1 MNSLSPSDR
10 SAFLPT
16 GTTASAPPSLIVYT
30 DYKSPYAFVADAAIR
45 AIALQYP
52 VHLDWRPYTLRIE
65 EFMGSVEA
73 RSVHNWRKVRYGYM
87 DARRMANRQG
97 LIMKGPRRIYS
108 GKLSSIGML
117 FAQDHAF
124 FEAYHAS
131 TFERFWR
138 HDLDVDSLEEMSRH
152 IDALGASGADFERF
166 ALGDGAVRQQRLT
179 DEAEALG
186 VFGVPT
192 MIFDDQL
199 YWGGDRLAMVREAI
213 EQTLS
218 ASADALRRLHGR
230 ATRGDTQS

>member
-1 MNSLSPSDR
+1 MSKPHPSDP
-10 SAFLPT
+10 SVP
-16 GTTASAPPSLIVYT
+16 ASASLPAAAPLSLIVYT

-65 EFMGSVEA
+65 EFMGTVEA
-73 RSVHNWRKVRYGYM
+73 RTVHNWRKVRYGYM

-97 LIMKGPRRIYS
+97 LIMKGPRRIYR
-108 GKLSSIGML
+108 GELSSTGLL
-117 FAQDHAF
+117 FAQDHGF

-138 HDLDVDSLEEMSRH
+138 HDLDIDSLEEMSRH
-152 IDALGASGADFERF
+152 IDALGASGADFARF
-166 ALGDGAVRQQRLT
+166 AQGEGGARERRLVG
-179 DEAEALG
+179 EAEALG
-186 VFGVPT
+186 IFGVPM

-218 ASADALRRLHGR
+218 AAGEALRRLNSR
-230 ATRGDTQS
+230 TA

>member
-1 MNSLSPSDR
+1 MSKPHPSDP
-10 SAFLPT
+10 SVPAPASLP
-16 GTTASAPPSLIVYT
+16 AAAPLSLIVYT

-45 AIALQYP
+45 AIALEYP

-65 EFMGSVEA
+65 EFMGTVEA
-73 RSVHNWRKVRYGYM
+73 RTVHNWRKVRYGYM
-87 DARRMANRQG
+87 DARRIANRQG

-117 FAQDHAF
+117 FAQDHGF

-138 HDLDVDSLEEMSRH
+138 HDLDIDSHEEMGRH

-166 ALGDGAVRQQRLT
+166 VQGDGAVRLQRLT
-179 DEAEALG
+179 DEAETLG
-186 VFGVPT
+186 VFGVPM
-192 MIFDDQL
+192 MIFDEQL

-218 ASADALRRLHGR
+218 AAGEALRRERLQTEPGAR
-230 ATRGDTQS
+230 T

>member
-1 MNSLSPSDR
+1 MSKLPLSDR
-10 SAFLPT
+10 SGLAPAGLP
-16 GTTASAPPSLIVYT
+16 SDAPLSLIVYT

-52 VHLDWRPYTLRIE
+52 IHLDWRPYTLRIA
-65 EFMGSVEA
+65 EFMGSVEE
-73 RSVHNWRKVRYGYM
+73 RTVHNWRKVRYGYM

-117 FAQDHAF
+117 FAQDHGF

-138 HDLDVDSLEEMSRH
+138 HDLDIDSPEEMGRH

-166 ALGDGAVRQQRLT
+166 VLGDGAVRLQRLT
-179 DEAEALG
+179 DEAETLG
-186 VFGVPT
+186 VFGVPM

-199 YWGGDRLAMVREAI
+199 YWGGDRLGMVREAI

-218 ASADALRRLHGR
+218 ASAEALRRDRLQTD
-230 ATRGDTQS
+230 TRGQP

>member
-1 MNSLSPSDR
+1 MTITL
-10 SAFLPT
+10 
-16 GTTASAPPSLIVYT
+16 PSLIVYT

-45 AIALQYP
+45 AIAVQYA
-52 VHLDWRPYTLRIE
+52 VHLDWRPYPLRIT

-73 RSVHNWRKVRYGYM
+73 RTAHNWRKVRYGYM

-108 GKLSSIGML
+108 GKLSSIGLL
-117 FAQDHAF
+117 FAQDQGF
-124 FEAYHAS
+124 FEPYHAS

-138 HDLDVDSLEEMSRH
+138 HDLDIDSPDEMSRH

-166 ALGDGAVRQQRLT
+166 VQGDGAMRLQRLT

-186 VFGVPT
+186 VFGVPM

-218 ASADALRRLHGR
+218 AAGEALRGPTGR
-230 ATRGDTQS
+230 PARGDTRS

>member
-1 MNSLSPSDR
+1 MSKPHPSDP
-10 SAFLPT
+10 SVPAPASLP
-16 GTTASAPPSLIVYT
+16 AAAPLSLIVYT

-45 AIALQYP
+45 ANALEYP

-65 EFMGSVEA
+65 EFMGTVEA
-73 RSVHNWRKVRYGYM
+73 RTVHNWRKVRYGYM
-87 DARRMANRQG
+87 DARRIANRQG

-117 FAQDHAF
+117 FAQDHGF

-138 HDLDVDSLEEMSRH
+138 HDLDIDSHEEMGRH

-166 ALGDGAVRQQRLT
+166 VQGDGAVRLQRLT
-179 DEAEALG
+179 DEAETLG
-186 VFGVPT
+186 VFGVPM
-192 MIFDDQL
+192 MIFDEQL

-218 ASADALRRLHGR
+218 AAGEALRRERLQTEPGAR
-230 ATRGDTQS
+230 T

>member
-1 MNSLSPSDR
+1 MTIT
-10 SAFLPT
+10 LP
-16 GTTASAPPSLIVYT
+16 GLIVYT

-45 AIALQYP
+45 SIALQYP
-52 VHLDWRPYTLRIE
+52 IHLDWRPYTLRID

-73 RSVHNWRKVRYGYM
+73 RTVHNWRKVRYGYM

-108 GKLSSIGML
+108 GQLSSMGML
-117 FAQDHAF
+117 FAQDHGF

-138 HDLDVDSLEEMSRH
+138 HDLDLDAPDEMSRH
-152 IDALGASGADFERF
+152 IDALGASGTDFERF
-166 ALGDGAVRQQRLT
+166 VQGDGAARLQRLT
-179 DEAEALG
+179 DEAERLG
-186 VFGVPT
+186 VFGVPM

-199 YWGGDRLAMVREAI
+199 YWGGDRLGMVREAI

-218 ASADALRRLHGR
+218 AASEALRRERLQ
-230 ATRGDTQS
+230 TQTGART

>member
-1 MNSLSPSDR
+1 MNSLAPSDR
-10 SAFLPT
+10 SPLVTAS
-16 GTTASAPPSLIVYT
+16 TTASAPPSLIVYT

-45 AIALQYP
+45 SIALQYP

-73 RSVHNWRKVRYGYM
+73 RTVHNWRKVRYGYM

-97 LIMKGPRRIYS
+97 LIMKGPRRIYNAE
-108 GKLSSIGML
+108 LSSTGML
-117 FAQDHAF
+117 FAQDHGF
-124 FEAYHAS
+124 FEAYHVS

-138 HDLDVDSLEEMSRH
+138 HDLDIDSVEEMSRH
-152 IDALGASGADFERF
+152 IDALGGSGADFVRF
-166 ALGDGAVRQQRLT
+166 AQGEGGARERHIV

-186 VFGVPT
+186 VFGVPM

-199 YWGGDRLAMVREAI
+199 YWGGDRLGMVREAI

-218 ASADALRRLHGR
+218 AAGEALRRVRLQ
-230 ATRGDTQS
+230 TERGART

>member
-1 MNSLSPSDR
+1 MSKPHPSDP
-10 SAFLPT
+10 SVP
-16 GTTASAPPSLIVYT
+16 ASASLPAAAPLSLIVYT

-65 EFMGSVEA
+65 EFMGTVEA
-73 RSVHNWRKVRYGYM
+73 RTVHNWRKVRYGYM

-97 LIMKGPRRIYS
+97 LIMKGPRRIYR
-108 GKLSSIGML
+108 GELSSTGLL
-117 FAQDHAF
+117 FAQDHEF
-124 FEAYHAS
+124 FDAYHAS

-138 HDLDVDSLEEMSRH
+138 HDLDIDSLEEMSRH
-152 IDALGASGADFERF
+152 IDALGASGADFVRF
-166 ALGDGAVRQQRLT
+166 AQGEGGARERRLVG
-179 DEAEALG
+179 EAEALG
-186 VFGVPT
+186 IFGVPM

-218 ASADALRRLHGR
+218 AAGEALRRERLQ
-230 ATRGDTQS
+230 TRPGAQT

>member
-1 MNSLSPSDR
+1 MSKPHPSDP
-10 SAFLPT
+10 SVPAPASLP
-16 GTTASAPPSLIVYT
+16 AAAPLSLIVYT

-45 AIALQYP
+45 AIALEYP

-65 EFMGSVEA
+65 EFMGTVEA
-73 RSVHNWRKVRYGYM
+73 RTVHNWRKVRYGYM
-87 DARRMANRQG
+87 DARRIANRQG

-117 FAQDHAF
+117 FAQDHGF

-138 HDLDVDSLEEMSRH
+138 HDLDIDSHEAMGRH

-166 ALGDGAVRQQRLT
+166 VQGDGAVRLQRLT
-179 DEAEALG
+179 DEAETLG
-186 VFGVPT
+186 VFGVPM
-192 MIFDDQL
+192 MIFDEQL

-218 ASADALRRLHGR
+218 AAGEALRRERLQTEPGAR
-230 ATRGDTQS
+230 T